1 MANNTTVVLR
11 KTYKSYY
18 CTRLNTY
25 TQTVKPDNKTTM
37 HLLVTIGNFQSL
49 RQVERGFSDHGT

>member
-1 MANNTTVVLR
+1 MANNTTIVLR

-25 TQTVKPDNKTTM
+25 TQADNKTTM

-49 RQVERGFSDHGT
+49 RQVERGFSDRGT